1 MLSNVSLLYPQDWQV
16 TLDRSFP
23 PNILCTHVVSDIE
36 GSSFLDEA
44 FSVTVKRKCM
54 NVVDP
59 RWLPMETGF
68 LEGVYCISQEFMRI
82 FLATTL
88 QVFGNDFRVILA
100 PSSAYNM
107 ICTHYEVY
115 SLLRKD

>member
-44 FSVTVKRKCM
+44 LSVSVKRKCM

-68 LEGVYCISQEFMRI
+68 LESVYCISQEFMRI
-82 FLATTL
+82 FLAATL
-88 QVFGNDFRVILA
+88 QVFSNDFMILSA
-100 PSSAYNM
+100 SSSACNM
-107 ICTHYEVY
+107 ICTHYGVY
-115 SLLRKD
+115 S